1 MAAFTRSQTRPA
13 EREDTDE
20 SVANGLLQD
29 LAENERSG
37 NPGFSMLCEEA
48 QILSV
53 DKPPPAA
60 G

>member
-1 MAAFTRSQTRPA
+1 
-13 EREDTDE
+13 
-20 SVANGLLQD
+20 VANGLLQD

-53 DKPPPAA
+53 DRLQPDKRKWLISPA
-60 G
+60 